1 MSVNLL
7 SLFNDTISSEL
18 SAKAGKFLGESTANT
33 DTALITILPA
43 ILGGL
48 VHKGSSPEGASGLLE
63 FMDKESIDGSLLE
76 KSVEFLDGGKNTHK
90 LLDTGE
96 SYLDEIFEKKTQI
109 KSIVSLLT
117 SRASLGQSSS
127 SSIFKMTAP
136 FFLHL
141 LASHVKKESLDANG
155 LAKLLDEQKN
165 HLKLAAP
172 SGLLDKLGLASLTEG
187 VKGAVQRSSTTPP
200 APEPIPVEP
209 KTQETTEEKS
219 EEEEAQPAVEPSTNS
234 IASRIGPWI
243 LLFVLAGAMLYFMK
257 SCGGREGEEIVVV
270 ENPEEKDST
279 NEATNLTNQGEAT
292 QLEIPAGSSIR
303 TVKGNVATIVLPSG
317 AKLETAT
324 GSLLDRIYG
333 FLTSGQEG
341 PSTFVLDQ
349 LSYASE
355 SSTIQSSAFG
365 LLGDISKIL
374 RAYPEAVVQIEHP
387 VTTEAGPE
395 MIQLAAR
402 RALSLRM
409 ALLDLGID
417 ENRLVTINPDK
428 ETATSQTQGGSN
440 ATDTKTVLHI
450 RVPS

>member
-7 SLFNDTISSEL
+7 NLFNDTISSEL

-43 ILGGL
+43 LLGGL
-48 VHKGSSPEGASGLLE
+48 VHKGSSPEGAARLLE

-76 KSVEFLDGGKNTHK
+76 KSQEFLDGGKNTHK

-96 SYLDEIFEKKTQI
+96 GLLDEIFEQKTQI

-127 SSIFKMTAP
+127 SSILKMTAP
-136 FFLHL
+136 FFMHL
-141 LASHVKKESLDANG
+141 ISNHVKKESLDANG
-155 LAKLLDEQKN
+155 LAKLLDEQKS

-187 VKGAVQRSSTTPP
+187 VKGAVQRSTTAPP
-200 APEPIPVEP
+200 PPEPTPVEV
-209 KTQETTEEKS
+209 KTQETTEEKV
-219 EEEEAQPAVEPSTNS
+219 EEEAQPVDEPSTNS

-243 LLFVLAGAMLYFMK
+243 LLFFLAGTMLYFMK
-257 SCGGREGEEIVVV
+257 SCGGRAGEEIVVV
-270 ENPEEKDST
+270 ENPEDQDSI
-279 NEATNLTNQGEAT
+279 NARVNPNAQSQEM

-303 TVKGNVATIVLPSG
+303 TVNQSLATIILPSG

-333 FLTSGQEG
+333 FLTSGQKG
-341 PSTFVLDQ
+341 PLTFTLDQ
-349 LSYASE
+349 ITYASE
-355 SSTIQSSAFG
+355 SSTIQSDAFG
-365 LLGDISKIL
+365 LIGDISKIL
-374 RAYPEAVVQIEHP
+374 RAYPEAIVGIEHP
-387 VTTEAGPE
+387 VNSESPE
-395 MIQLAAR
+395 MIQLAER

-409 ALLDLGID
+409 ALIDLGID
-417 ENRLVTINPDK
+417 GNRLTVIKPDQPIASSGAQN
-428 ETATSQTQGGSN
+428 ENQGSV
-440 ATDTKTVLHI
+440 DSKTVLHI
-450 RVPS
+450 RMPS

>member
-7 SLFNDTISSEL
+7 NLFNDTISSEL

-48 VHKGSSPEGASGLLE
+48 VHKGSSPDGATSLLE
-63 FMDKESIDGSLLE
+63 FMDRESIDGSLLE
-76 KSVEFLDGGKNTHK
+76 KSGEFLDGGKNTHK

-96 SYLDEIFEKKTQI
+96 SFLDEIFEKKIQI

-127 SSIFKMTAP
+127 SSILKMTAP

-141 LASHVKKESLDANG
+141 LSSHVKKESLDANG

-187 VKGAVQRSSTTPP
+187 VQGAVQRSSTAPP
-200 APEPIPVEP
+200 ASEPTPVEP
-209 KTQETTEEKS
+209 KTQENTEGKA
-219 EEEEAQPAVEPSTNS
+219 EEEATQVAAEPSTNS

-279 NEATNLTNQGEAT
+279 NTATDPTSQSEVM
-292 QLEIPAGSSIR
+292 QLEIAPGSSVR
-303 TVKGNVATIVLPSG
+303 TVNQNIATIILPSG

-324 GSLLDRIYG
+324 GSLQDRMYG

-341 PSTFVLDQ
+341 PSTFTLDQ
-349 LSYASE
+349 LSFDSE
-355 SSTIQSSAFG
+355 SSTIPSSAFG
-365 LLGDISKIL
+365 LIGDISKML
-374 RAYPEAVVQIEHP
+374 RAYPTATVGIEHS
-387 VTTEAGPE
+387 VNTESGAE
-395 MIQLAAR
+395 SIQLAER
-402 RALSLRM
+402 RVLSLRM
-409 ALLDLGID
+409 ALIDLGID
-417 ENRLVTINPDK
+417 GNRLSTVKSSSKQK
-428 ETATSQTQGGSN
+428 EPKQS
-440 ATDTKTVLHI
+440 DEEKTMLHI